1 MILQIILY
9 SLFNFHILKF
19 NYLFIDKFYED
30 ITRYD
35 KDHSHKIGR
44 IKDEKER
51 KLYHIDQNHKENK
64 ASLSG
69 LIFETEKALEDRLNI
84 IKETKKN
91 FRDKVRDLEYHIGE
105 LKITLDD
112 LKLEN
117 KRNDQHIIG
126 VINANNKSEY
136 TYKCLSEEYK
146 RNKHENDKLKNTNS
160 NLK

>member
-1 MILQIILY
+1 MRELNITNDKKTCENYIFQKTQNSKY
-9 SLFNFHILKF
+9 TKF
-19 NYLFIDKFYED
+19 LTFSPLRI
-30 ITRYD
+30 
-35 KDHSHKIGR
+35 

-117 KRNDQHIIG
+117 KRNDQHIMG

-146 RNKHENDKLKNTNS
+146 RSKHENDKLKNTNS